1 MAFDSTDNRRVVLL
15 KSLETQNRFYVLA
28 PPESGWK
35 NADTIEAFP
44 DNVILGIAYPCLED
58 GLNDFA
64 TIRTTFET
72 LDFYPDDLDLRREM
86 MSIIIEA
93 RDNLRRRL
101 IELRE
106 RIARK
111 QAHFLG
117 TDLAEFKQY
126 TLNLCTKGA
135 IRRTMDN
142 MMKLD
147 VFEAV
152 AEYEAQAGIQSRD
165 GDMFYYEFD
174 TGLSLD
180 EIGAL
185 SPLDFVVHLFDDV
198 LKAVQNN
205 DNYQNKYTFDRYVF
219 QKFIALMFINYATT
233 DPIFYGTNR
242 ADYGVSSDKEMD
254 DTPLYRAVRE
264 ALLKIER
271 ENGLGAPAKE
281 EPAAERAAM
290 TEARL
295 LELPSIPIMEQKLL
309 VPINSICRVAE
320 QLMKMDNPHAS
331 EYAAMILKAA
341 SAITEELKGMNII
354 SPLAR
359 NPAERSGVPH

>member
-1 MAFDSTDNRRVVLL
+1 MAFDSTDSRRVVLL
-15 KSLETQNRFYVLA
+15 KSLQTQNRFYVLA

-35 NADTIEAFP
+35 NADTIESFP

-72 LDFYPDDLDLRREM
+72 LDFYPDDMDLRREM

-101 IELRE
+101 TELRD
-106 RIARK
+106 RIACK

-147 VFEAV
+147 VFETV
-152 AEYEAQAGIQSRD
+152 AQYEAQAGIPSRD

-174 TGLSLD
+174 TSISPEELRD
-180 EIGAL
+180 L

-205 DNYQNKYTFDRYVF
+205 DNYQSKYTFDRHVF

-233 DPIFYGTNR
+233 DPIFYGTNK

-264 ALLKIER
+264 ALLTIER
-271 ENGLGAPAKE
+271 ENGLAHPVKE
-281 EPAAERAAM
+281 ELPSGRTAM

-309 VPINSICRVAE
+309 VPINSICRVAD
-320 QLMKMDNPHAS
+320 QLARMDNPHAA

-341 SAITEELKGMNII
+341 SAITQELKAMNII
-354 SPLAR
+354 SPLAP